1 MKKMLFAFMAIGVAS
16 LTGCATGGDKNTSSA
31 PTLHVEEK
39 VVINAPADKVWEKI
53 NNFGDLGAWHP
64 AVAKTEIIDGTN
76 NQVGAI
82 RRLTL
87 QDGGQIT
94 EVLTAYDSTANTYSY
109 AITEGVLPVSGYAST
124 IQVIPAGSES
134 EVVWAGN
141 FKRKDRSTNPTK
153 GQDDET
159 ATSTISAV
167 YRGGLDKL
175 RKMME

>member
-1 MKKMLFAFMAIGVAS
+1 MKKMLLVLMTIGAAS
-16 LTGCATGGDKNTSSA
+16 LKACATDGTNTSSA
-31 PTLHVEEK
+31 PSLHVEEK

-64 AVAKTEIIDGTN
+64 AVAKTEIADGTN

-109 AITEGVLPVSGYAST
+109 TITEGVLPVSGYAST

-141 FKRKDRSTNPTK
+141 FKRKDRSANPTK
-153 GQDDET
+153 GQDDKT

-167 YRGGLDKL
+167 YRGGLDNLK
-175 RKMME
+175 KMME

>member
-1 MKKMLFAFMAIGVAS
+1 MKKMLLVLMTIGAAS
-16 LTGCATGGDKNTSSA
+16 LTACATGGDANTSSA
-31 PTLHVEEK
+31 PSLHVEEK

-64 AVAKTEIIDGTN
+64 AVAKTEIVDGTN

-94 EVLTAYDSTANTYSY
+94 EVLTAYESTANTYSY
-109 AITEGVLPVSGYAST
+109 TITEGVLPVSGYAST

-141 FKRKDRSTNPTK
+141 FKRKDRSANPTK

-167 YRGGLDKL
+167 YRGGLDNLK
-175 RKMME
+175 KMME